1 MTGAI
6 ALACIVFGALSYLA
20 PAVSQEKPSTSIPP
34 RVLSTPAATPASAPA
49 AVPAAPAA
57 PAAAAAPTAA
67 TPSPSANTTVAP
79 APSAAEER
87 ANAPKQIALVLPLS
101 SKALGKA
108 SEAVRA
114 GFLAAAEASSK
125 SKFAPRIYLA
135 EDEGAS
141 LAQQY
146 RKALKDDA
154 VAIVGGL
161 TRDGA
166 SVVAREAG
174 YLPTLALNQP
184 TESTN
189 LDANNFFYVTL
200 SFDSDARLIARA
212 AFTAGLRNIAIVSAA
227 SPLARRIQ
235 DVFEKEWTRLGGTV
249 AAKVQTTGVLE
260 DGPKLRAAMEK
271 PDAAKAEAVFLAAER
286 NIARASRP
294 FLPQGLPV
302 YVTAQSIDPR
312 AEAVENLDLD
322 MVRYVEMPWFVER
335 DHAAVMTYPRP
346 VDDMPSEYERL
357 YALGI
362 DAWRI
367 AYALLDAKAAASAD
381 LRAEARAE
389 MRGDVRGDVRG
400 EVRTDPRSA
409 SRGRPQVAPI
419 DGVTG
424 KLSQDGNQFTR
435 SPSLVELRDGR
446 PQLVKTGE

>member
-1 MTGAI
+1 MTGAV
-6 ALACIVFGALSYLA
+6 ALACLAIGALSYLA
-20 PAVSQEKPSTSIPP
+20 PAVSQEKPAPSAPTAPAP
-34 RVLSTPAATPASAPA
+34 TAPAATPAPPATTPSSAPA
-49 AVPAAPAA
+49 A
-57 PAAAAAPTAA
+57 TG
-67 TPSPSANTTVAP
+67 TTVAP
-79 APSAAEER
+79 APFAAEER

-125 SKFAPRIYLA
+125 VKFSPRIYLA
-135 EDEGAS
+135 EDEGPS

-154 VAIVGGL
+154 VALVGGL

-174 YLPTLALNQP
+174 YMPTLALNQP

-212 AFTAGLRNIAIVSAA
+212 AFASGLRNIAIVWGP
-227 SPLARRIQ
+227 SPLARRTL
-235 DVFEKEWTRLGGTV
+235 DAFEKEWARLGGTV
-249 AAKVQTTGVLE
+249 AAKVQTTGVLD

-286 NIARASRP
+286 GVARVARP

-312 AEAVENLDLD
+312 AAAVENLDLD

-335 DHAAVMTYPRP
+335 DHAAVMAYPRP

-367 AYALLDAKAAASAD
+367 AYALLDAKAVASAD
-381 LRAEARAE
+381 ARA
-389 MRGDVRGDVRG
+389 DVRMDTRSNVRSDA
-400 EVRTDPRSA
+400 RTS
-409 SRGRPQVAPI
+409 SGRPAIAPI

-424 KLSQDGNQFTR
+424 KLALDGNQFTR
-435 SPSLVELRDGR
+435 NPSLVELRDGR
-446 PQLVKTGE
+446 PQLIKAGE